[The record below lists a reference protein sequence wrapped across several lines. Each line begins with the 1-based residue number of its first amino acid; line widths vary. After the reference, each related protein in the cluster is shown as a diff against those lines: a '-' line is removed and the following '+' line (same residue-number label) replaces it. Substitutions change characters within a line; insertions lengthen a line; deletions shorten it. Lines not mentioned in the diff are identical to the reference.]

1 MTEAALRAFRACYK
15 EGYQYKR
22 AGVIVSGISSDKAIQ
37 LDIFDVLTPE
47 QRSKYNRL
55 SEVVDTINRKMGN
68 DTVILGVQQFPK
80 DPKTG
85 ESSNFR
91 NLIKHEHRSKCY
103 ITKIDELIELK

>member
-15 EGYQYKR
+15 EGYQYKG

-68 DTVILGVQQFPK
+68 DTVILGLQQFPK

-85 ESSNFR
+85 ESSSFR

-103 ITKIDELIELK
+103 TPKIDELIKVK